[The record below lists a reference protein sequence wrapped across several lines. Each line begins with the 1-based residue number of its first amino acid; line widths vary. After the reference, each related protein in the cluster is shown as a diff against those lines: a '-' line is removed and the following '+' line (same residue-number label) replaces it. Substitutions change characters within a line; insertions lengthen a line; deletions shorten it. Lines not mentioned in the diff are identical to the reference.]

1 MSKKTRSITLT
12 ALISALAVVML
23 YIASIWPTGRIGF
36 VAVASVF
43 TAAAVIEA
51 GIRPGI
57 YVFIVSSALSLLLIP
72 EKSAA
77 ILYIAFFGYYP
88 VIKSL
93 IERIKGI
100 IPQYALKLIVFNA
113 AFTVVLFLLRGLV
126 LGGFSALPG
135 AAVLYLGGNVVF
147 LLFDYGFSKLIWF
160 YINRVSKKAFKGNRR

>member
-1 MSKKTRSITLT
+1 MSKKTKSITLT
-12 ALISALAVVML
+12 ALISALAVVIL
-23 YIASIWPTGRIGF
+23 YVASVWPTGRIGL

-57 YVFIVSSALSLLLIP
+57 YVFIVSSALGLLLIP

-77 ILYIAFFGYYP
+77 LLYIVFFGYYP

-100 IPQYALKLIVFNA
+100 VLQYALKLIVFNA
-113 AFTVVLFLLRGLV
+113 AFTVVLFLLRALI
-126 LGGFSALPG
+126 LGGYSVLPG
-135 AAVLYLGGNVVF
+135 VAVLYPGGNVVF

-160 YINRVSKKAFKGNRR
+160 YINRVSKNVFKGNSR